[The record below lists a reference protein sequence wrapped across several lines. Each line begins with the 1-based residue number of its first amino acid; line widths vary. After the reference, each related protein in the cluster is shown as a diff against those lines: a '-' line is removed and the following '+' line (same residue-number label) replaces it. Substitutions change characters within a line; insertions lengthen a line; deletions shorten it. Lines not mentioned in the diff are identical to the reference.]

1 MECVASSV
9 DTVPVIELAP
19 AVRGAAPENDERRDV
34 RLRSGDMLE
43 VAPVWFVDN
52 DCRLW

>member
-9 DTVPVIELAP
+9 DTVPAIERAP
-19 AVRGAAPENDERRDV
+19 AVRGDEPENDERSDV

-43 VAPVWFVDN
+43 VGPVWFVDI